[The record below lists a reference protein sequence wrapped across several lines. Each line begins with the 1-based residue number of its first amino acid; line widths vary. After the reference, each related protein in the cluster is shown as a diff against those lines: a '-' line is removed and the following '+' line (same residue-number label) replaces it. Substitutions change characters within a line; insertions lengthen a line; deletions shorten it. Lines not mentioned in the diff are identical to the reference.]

1 MQKLFLILFFLF
13 SLKNDVVHT
22 KDHKNLVYT
31 CADENGPVLEF
42 FLPNFKDNEIKKEIS
57 LKFYKTNKDTFTGN
71 GTIEKKSSPIDYSY
85 TFYLLEISKNL
96 ENTEITQIE
105 FFPPSH
111 MIVTKNKSS
120 SKSLVCWH

>member
-1 MQKLFLILFFLF
+1 MQKLFLIFFFLF
-13 SLKNDVVHT
+13 SLKYDVVHT
-22 KDHKNLVYT
+22 RDHKDLVYT
-31 CADENGPVLEF
+31 CADRKGPVLEF
-42 FLPNFKDNEIKKEIS
+42 LIPNFKDNEIKKEIS

-85 TFYLLEISKNL
+85 TFYLIEISKNL
-96 ENTEITQIE
+96 ENTGITQIE

-120 SKSLVCWH
+120 SKSLVCWY